1 MKGTVGKRK
10 LLRIFISLE
19 DKYKGK
25 PLWEYIVK
33 LAKEK
38 GLAGA
43 TVFKAAAGIGVH
55 SELRTFSVW
64 RLSQNLPVVIEIIDR
79 EEKIR
84 DFIGTIDQVI
94 EEGLVVLEDV
104 EVITYRHRGKQCK

>member
-1 MKGTVGKRK
+1 MKGIVGKRK
-10 LLRIFISLE
+10 LLRIFIDLD
-19 DKYKGK
+19 DKYEGK
-25 PLWEYIVK
+25 PLWECILRLV
-33 LAKEK
+33 KEK

-43 TVFKAAAGIGVH
+43 TVFKAAAGIGAH

-64 RLSQNLPVVIEIIDR
+64 RLSQNLPVVVEIIDR

-84 DFIGTIDQVI
+84 EFLKVLDEVL

-104 EVITYRHRGKQCK
+104 EVVTYRHREK

>member
-1 MKGTVGKRK
+1 MKGIVGKRK
-10 LLRIFISLE
+10 LLRIFVDLE
-19 DKYKGK
+19 DKYEGK
-25 PLWEYIVK
+25 PLWEYILK
-33 LAKEK
+33 LVKEK

-43 TVFKAAAGIGVH
+43 TVFKAAAGIGAH

-64 RLSQNLPVVIEIIDR
+64 RLSQNLPVVVEIIDR

-84 DFIGTIDQVI
+84 EFLKVLDEIL

-104 EVITYRHRGKQCK
+104 EVVSYRHREK

>member
-1 MKGTVGKRK
+1 MKGIVGKRK
-10 LLRIFISLE
+10 LLRIFIDLD
-19 DKYKGK
+19 DKYEGK
-25 PLWEYIVK
+25 PLWEYILRLV
-33 LAKEK
+33 KEK

-43 TVFKAAAGIGVH
+43 TVFKAAAGIGAH

-64 RLSQNLPVVIEIIDR
+64 RLSQNLPVVVEIIDR

-84 DFIGTIDQVI
+84 DFLKVLDEVL

-104 EVITYRHRGKQCK
+104 EVVTYRHREK

>member
-1 MKGTVGKRK
+1 VRGLVGKRK

-19 DKYKGK
+19 DKFQGK
-25 PLWEYIVK
+25 PLWEYILELVK
-33 LAKEK
+33 KE

-43 TVFKAAAGIGVH
+43 TVFKAAAGLGAH
-55 SELRTFSVW
+55 SQLKTFTVW
-64 RLSQNLPVVIEIIDR
+64 RLSQDLPVVIEIIDR

-84 DFIGTIDQVI
+84 EFLKVIDAVI

-104 EVITYRHRGKQCK
+104 EVIVYRHREER